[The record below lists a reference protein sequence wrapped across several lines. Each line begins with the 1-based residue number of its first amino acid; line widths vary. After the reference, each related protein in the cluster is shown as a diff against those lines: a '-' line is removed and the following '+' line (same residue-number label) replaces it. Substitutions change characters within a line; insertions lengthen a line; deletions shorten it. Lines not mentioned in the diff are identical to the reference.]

1 MDIDVKK
8 YLTEDEMH
16 DIAVAAYRDMVYNYI
31 GSGEKALAT
40 ILRVAANSAYNECQE
55 RFDEIIK
62 SKENSLVEYIREK
75 TKEILNDKG
84 SLKYILFREPDSWH
98 RESLAYKLMN
108 DAVIENKELIRNNV
122 QRAIN
127 DFDYKK
133 EVADQLSSYF
143 DEAVDAVSN
152 AFYEMGKIFR
162 KTNDEA
168 WIINR

>member
-1 MDIDVKK
+1 MDIDIKK
-8 YLTEDEMH
+8 YLTDDEMH
-16 DIAVAAYRDMVYNYI
+16 DIAVDAYRDMVYSYI
-31 GSGEKALAT
+31 GSGEKALET
-40 ILRVAANSAYNECQE
+40 ILRVAANSAYNECQG

-62 SKENSLVEYIREK
+62 SKETSLAEYIMEK
-75 TKEILNDKG
+75 TKEILNSRD
-84 SLKYILFREPDSWH
+84 SLKYILFREPDNWH
-98 RESLAYKLMN
+98 NESLAHKFMN
-108 DAVIENKELIRNNV
+108 DAVNENKELIRNNV
-122 QRAIN
+122 RREIN

-168 WIINR
+168 